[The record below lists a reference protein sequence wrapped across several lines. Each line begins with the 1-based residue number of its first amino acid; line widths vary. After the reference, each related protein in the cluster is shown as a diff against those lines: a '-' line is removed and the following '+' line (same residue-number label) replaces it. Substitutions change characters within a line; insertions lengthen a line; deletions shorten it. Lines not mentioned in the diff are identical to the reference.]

1 MRLLV
6 VSDTHGDSANLIA
19 LLRVIG
25 SSVDGLIHLGDG
37 SGDIDAAARYGSPMP
52 PAWGVRGNVDSDWSV
67 PSIRRI
73 QAGHQTILAA
83 HGQLYLGESW
93 HPFVSAAKKQGAQA
107 FFFGH
112 THIPFLERMDGVLLL
127 NPGSLSRPRGIWG
140 PSFAIVEAPAREGS
154 RFRVKLYELTGSA
167 SRPRFLTIHPE
178 ALA

>member
-6 VSDTHGDSANLIA
+6 ISDTHGESANLIS

-52 PAWGVRGNVDSDWSV
+52 PTWCVRGNVDSDWSV
-67 PSIRRI
+67 PPIRRI
-73 QAGHQTILAA
+73 QAGSHTILAA
-83 HGQLYLGESW
+83 HGQLYLGDSW
-93 HPFVSAAKKQGAQA
+93 QPFVDAAKKQAAQA

-112 THIPFLERMDGVLLL
+112 THVPFLERMNGVLLL

-140 PSFAIVEAPAREGS
+140 PSFAIVEAPATEGS
-154 RFRVKLYELTGSA
+154 RLRVKLYELTGSS
-167 SRPRFLTIHPE
+167 SRPRFVTIHPE

>member
-6 VSDTHGDSANLIA
+6 VSDTHGDSTNLIA
-19 LLRVIG
+19 VLRIIG

-37 SGDIDAAARYGSPMP
+37 SGDIEAAARYGSPLP

-73 QAGHQTILAA
+73 QAGCQSILAA
-83 HGQLYLGESW
+83 HGQLHLGDSW
-93 HPFVSAAKKQGAQA
+93 QPFVSAAKKQGAQA

-112 THIPFLERMDGVLLL
+112 THIPFLERINGVLLL

-140 PSFAIVEAPAREGS
+140 PSFAIVEAPAAEGS
-154 RFRVKLYELTGSA
+154 RFRVKLFELTGSS
-167 SRPRFLTIHPE
+167 SRPRFIMIHPE